1 MEKVSNIIP
10 YFIKQ
15 LNDIASDREII
26 SWAYL
31 SIEHCLGYNRSD
43 CIIHSEQEIT
53 SLIANRLKQIN
64 TDLKTNKP
72 IQYILGETEF
82 YGLKLKVNEHTLI
95 PRPETEEL
103 VDWVLKQEF
112 SSALDI
118 GTGSGCIPIALAKHT
133 NASIMA
139 IDVSENAL
147 EVAKENAIL
156 NAVKV
161 KFILQDILQ
170 SESLPKV
177 DLIVSNPP
185 YVLDN
190 EKLKMKK
197 NVLDYEPDLALF
209 VANNN
214 PLIFYKKIAQ
224 LAFESLNESGK
235 LFFEINEQFGRETIT
250 MLTKLGFVNIALKKD
265 INDKDRMVKATKK

>member
-156 NAVKV
+156 NTVKV

>member
-15 LNDIASDREII
+15 LSDIAPDSEII

-31 SIEHCLGYNRSD
+31 SIEHCLDYNRSD

-53 SLIANRLKQIN
+53 SLIANRLKQIT

-72 IQYILGETEF
+72 IQYILGKTDF

-133 NASIMA
+133 NASIMT

-156 NAVKV
+156 NTVKV
-161 KFILQDILQ
+161 KFILQDILH

-190 EKLKMKK
+190 EKVKMQK
-197 NVLDYEPDLALF
+197 NVLNFEPDLALF

-224 LAFESLNESGK
+224 LAFESLNENGK
-235 LFFEINEQFGRETIT
+235 LFFEINEQFGADTIA
-250 MLTKLGFVNIALKKD
+250 MLTEIGFVNIALKKD

>member
-15 LNDIASDREII
+15 LSDIAPDSEII

-31 SIEHCLGYNRSD
+31 SIEHCLDYNRSD

-53 SLIANRLKQIN
+53 SLIANRLKQIT

-72 IQYILGETEF
+72 IQYILGKTDF

-156 NAVKV
+156 NTVKV
-161 KFILQDILQ
+161 KFILQDILH

-190 EKLKMKK
+190 EKVKMQK
-197 NVLDYEPDLALF
+197 NVLDFEPDLALF

-224 LAFESLNESGK
+224 LAFESLNENGK
-235 LFFEINEQFGRETIT
+235 LFFEINEQFGADTIA
-250 MLTKLGFVNIALKKD
+250 MLTEIGFVNIALKKD

>member
-1 MEKVSNIIP
+1 VEKVSNIIP

-15 LNDIASDREII
+15 LSDIAPDSEII

-31 SIEHCLGYNRSD
+31 SIEHCLDYNRSD

-53 SLIANRLKQIN
+53 SLIANRLKQIT

-72 IQYILGETEF
+72 IQYILGKTDF

-156 NAVKV
+156 NTVKV
-161 KFILQDILQ
+161 KFILQDILH

-190 EKLKMKK
+190 EKVKMQK
-197 NVLDYEPDLALF
+197 NVLDFEPDLALF

-224 LAFESLNESGK
+224 LAFESLNENGK
-235 LFFEINEQFGRETIT
+235 LFFEINEQFGADTIA
-250 MLTKLGFVNIALKKD
+250 MLTEIGFVNIALKKD

>member
-15 LNDIASDREII
+15 LSDIAPDSEII

-31 SIEHCLGYNRSD
+31 SIEHCLDYNRSD

-53 SLIANRLKQIN
+53 SLIANRLKQIT

-72 IQYILGETEF
+72 IQYILGKTDF

-95 PRPETEEL
+95 PRAETEEL

-133 NASIMA
+133 NASIMT

-156 NAVKV
+156 NTVKV
-161 KFILQDILQ
+161 KFILQDILH

-190 EKLKMKK
+190 EKVKMQK
-197 NVLDYEPDLALF
+197 NVLNFEPDLALF

-224 LAFESLNESGK
+224 LAFESLNENGK
-235 LFFEINEQFGRETIT
+235 LFFEINEQFGADTIA
-250 MLTKLGFVNIALKKD
+250 MLTEIGFVNIALKKD

>member
-15 LNDIASDREII
+15 LSDIAPDSEII

-31 SIEHCLGYNRSD
+31 SIEHCLDYNRSD

-53 SLIANRLKQIN
+53 SLIANRLKQIT

-72 IQYILGETEF
+72 IQYILGKTDF

-133 NASIMA
+133 NSSIMA

-156 NAVKV
+156 NTVKV
-161 KFILQDILQ
+161 KFILQDILH

-190 EKLKMKK
+190 EKVKMQK
-197 NVLDYEPDLALF
+197 NVLNFEPDLALF

-224 LAFESLNESGK
+224 LAFESLNENGK
-235 LFFEINEQFGRETIT
+235 LFFEINEQFGADTIA
-250 MLTKLGFVNIALKKD
+250 MLTEIGFVNIALKKD

>member
-15 LNDIASDREII
+15 LSDNAPDREII
-26 SWAYL
+26 SWAHL

-43 CIIHSEQEIT
+43 CIICSEQDIT
-53 SLIANRLKQIN
+53 SVIANRLKQIT
-64 TDLKTNKP
+64 TDLKTNNP

>member
-15 LNDIASDREII
+15 LSDIAPDSEII

-31 SIEHCLGYNRSD
+31 SIEHCLDYNRSD
-43 CIIHSEQEIT
+43 CIIHLEQEIT
-53 SLIANRLKQIN
+53 SLIANRLKQIT

-72 IQYILGETEF
+72 IQYILGKTDF

-156 NAVKV
+156 NTVKV
-161 KFILQDILQ
+161 KFILQDILH

-190 EKLKMKK
+190 EKVKMQK
-197 NVLDYEPDLALF
+197 NVLDFEPDLALF

-224 LAFESLNESGK
+224 LAFESLNENGK
-235 LFFEINEQFGRETIT
+235 LFFEINEQFGADTIA
-250 MLTKLGFVNIALKKD
+250 MLTEIGFVNIALKKD

>member
-1 MEKVSNIIP
+1 VEKVSNIIP

-15 LNDIASDREII
+15 LSGIAPDREII

-43 CIIHSEQEIT
+43 CIIRSEQEIT
-53 SLIANRLKQIN
+53 SLIANRLKQIT

-82 YGLKLKVNEHTLI
+82 YGIKLKVNEHTLI
-95 PRPETEEL
+95 PRPETVEL

-156 NAVKV
+156 NTVKV
-161 KFILQDILQ
+161 KFILQDILH

-190 EKLKMKK
+190 EQVKMQK
-197 NVLDYEPDLALF
+197 NVIDFEPDLALF

-224 LAFESLNESGK
+224 LAFESLNENGK
-235 LFFEINEQFGRETIT
+235 LFFEINEQFGRETIA
-250 MLTKLGFVNIALKKD
+250 MLTEIGFVNIALKKD
-265 INDKDRMVKATKK
+265 INDKDRMIKATKN

>member
-1 MEKVSNIIP
+1 VEKVSNIIP

-15 LNDIASDREII
+15 LSDIAPDSEII

-31 SIEHCLGYNRSD
+31 SIEHCLDYNRSD
-43 CIIHSEQEIT
+43 CIIHLEQEIT
-53 SLIANRLKQIN
+53 SLIANRLKQIT

-72 IQYILGETEF
+72 IQYILGKTDF

-156 NAVKV
+156 NTVKV
-161 KFILQDILQ
+161 KFILQDILH

-190 EKLKMKK
+190 EKVKMQK
-197 NVLDYEPDLALF
+197 NVLDFEPDLALF

-224 LAFESLNESGK
+224 LAFESLNENGK
-235 LFFEINEQFGRETIT
+235 LFFEINEQFGADTIA
-250 MLTKLGFVNIALKKD
+250 MLTEIGFVNIALKKD

>member
-15 LNDIASDREII
+15 LSDIAPDSEII

-31 SIEHCLGYNRSD
+31 SIEHCLDYNRSD

-53 SLIANRLKQIN
+53 SLIANRLKQIT

-72 IQYILGETEF
+72 IQYILGKTDF

-224 LAFESLNESGK
+224 LAFESLNENGK
-235 LFFEINEQFGRETIT
+235 LFFEINEQFGADTIA
-250 MLTKLGFVNIALKKD
+250 MLTEIGFVNIALKKD

>member
-15 LNDIASDREII
+15 LSDIAPDSEII

-31 SIEHCLGYNRSD
+31 SIEHCLDYNRSD

-53 SLIANRLKQIN
+53 SLIANRLKQIT

-72 IQYILGETEF
+72 IQYILGKTDF

-133 NASIMA
+133 NASIMT

-156 NAVKV
+156 NTVKV
-161 KFILQDILQ
+161 KFILQDILH

-190 EKLKMKK
+190 EKVKMQK
-197 NVLDYEPDLALF
+197 NVLDFEPDLALF

-224 LAFESLNESGK
+224 LAFESLNENGK
-235 LFFEINEQFGRETIT
+235 LFFEINEQFGADTIA
-250 MLTKLGFVNIALKKD
+250 MLTEIGFVNIALKKD

>member
-15 LNDIASDREII
+15 LNDIAPDREII

>member
-1 MEKVSNIIP
+1 VEKVSNIIP

-15 LNDIASDREII
+15 LSDIAPDSEII

-31 SIEHCLGYNRSD
+31 SIEHCLDYNRSD
-43 CIIHSEQEIT
+43 CIIHLEQEIT
-53 SLIANRLKQIN
+53 SLIANRLKQIT

-72 IQYILGETEF
+72 IQYILGKTDF

-118 GTGSGCIPIALAKHT
+118 GTGSGCIPITLAKHT

-156 NAVKV
+156 NTVKV
-161 KFILQDILQ
+161 KFILQDILH

-190 EKLKMKK
+190 EKVKMQK
-197 NVLDYEPDLALF
+197 NVLDFEPDLALF

-224 LAFESLNESGK
+224 LAFESLNENGK
-235 LFFEINEQFGRETIT
+235 LFFEINEQFGADTIA
-250 MLTKLGFVNIALKKD
+250 MLTEIGFVNIALKKD

>member
-15 LNDIASDREII
+15 LSDIAPDSEII

-31 SIEHCLGYNRSD
+31 SIEHCLDYNRSD

-53 SLIANRLKQIN
+53 SLIANRLKQIT

-156 NAVKV
+156 NTVKV
-161 KFILQDILQ
+161 KFILQDILH

-190 EKLKMKK
+190 EKVKMQK
-197 NVLDYEPDLALF
+197 NVLDFEPDLALF

-224 LAFESLNESGK
+224 LAFESLNENGK
-235 LFFEINEQFGRETIT
+235 LFFEINEQFGADTIA
-250 MLTKLGFVNIALKKD
+250 MLTEIGFVNIALKKD

>member
-1 MEKVSNIIP
+1 VEKVSNIIP

-15 LNDIASDREII
+15 LSDIAPDSEII

-31 SIEHCLGYNRSD
+31 SIEHCLDYNRSD

-53 SLIANRLKQIN
+53 SLIANRLKQIT

-72 IQYILGETEF
+72 IQYILGKTDF

-156 NAVKV
+156 NTVKV
-161 KFILQDILQ
+161 KFILQDILH
-170 SESLPKV
+170 SDSLPKV

-190 EKLKMKK
+190 EKVKMQK
-197 NVLDYEPDLALF
+197 NVLDFEPDLALF

-224 LAFESLNESGK
+224 LAFESLNENGK
-235 LFFEINEQFGRETIT
+235 LFFEINEQFGADTIA
-250 MLTKLGFVNIALKKD
+250 MLTEIGFVNIALKKD

>member
-15 LNDIASDREII
+15 LSDIAPDSEII

-31 SIEHCLGYNRSD
+31 SIEHCLDYNRSD

-53 SLIANRLKQIN
+53 SLIANRLKQIT

-72 IQYILGETEF
+72 IQYILGKTDF

-118 GTGSGCIPIALAKHT
+118 GTGSGCIPITLAKHT

-190 EKLKMKK
+190 EKVKMQK
-197 NVLDYEPDLALF
+197 NVLDFEPDLALF

-235 LFFEINEQFGRETIT
+235 LFFEINEQFGADTIA
-250 MLTKLGFVNIALKKD
+250 MLTEIGFVNIALKKD

>member
-1 MEKVSNIIP
+1 MEKVSNIIT

-15 LNDIASDREII
+15 LSDIAPDSEII

-31 SIEHCLGYNRSD
+31 SIEHCLDYNRSD

-53 SLIANRLKQIN
+53 SLIANRLKQIT

-72 IQYILGETEF
+72 IQYILGKTDF

-156 NAVKV
+156 NTVKV

-185 YVLDN
+185 YVLGN
-190 EKLKMKK
+190 EKVKMKK
-197 NVLDYEPDLALF
+197 NVLDFEPDLALF

-224 LAFESLNESGK
+224 LAFESLNENGK

>member
-1 MEKVSNIIP
+1 VEKVSNIIP

-15 LNDIASDREII
+15 LSDIAPDSEII

-31 SIEHCLGYNRSD
+31 SIEHCLDYNRSD

-53 SLIANRLKQIN
+53 SLIANRLKQIT

-72 IQYILGETEF
+72 IQYILGKTDF

-95 PRPETEEL
+95 PRAETEEL

-156 NAVKV
+156 NTVKV
-161 KFILQDILQ
+161 KFILQDILH

-190 EKLKMKK
+190 EKVKMQK
-197 NVLDYEPDLALF
+197 NVLDFEPDLALF

-224 LAFESLNESGK
+224 LAFESLNENGK
-235 LFFEINEQFGRETIT
+235 LFFEINEQFGADTIA
-250 MLTKLGFVNIALKKD
+250 MLTEIGFVDIELKKD